1 MGVGI
6 VDAQTCA
13 GHTPS
18 TTLIPVPKANVL
30 HGARMVQNSLNRQRG
45 QELRAIARRM
55 VGRQPSPIVI
65 SCKNPHF

>member
-6 VDAQTCA
+6 VDAQTYA

-18 TTLIPVPKANVL
+18 TTLIPVPKATFYTAP
-30 HGARMVQNSLNRQRG
+30 GWSKNSLNRQRG